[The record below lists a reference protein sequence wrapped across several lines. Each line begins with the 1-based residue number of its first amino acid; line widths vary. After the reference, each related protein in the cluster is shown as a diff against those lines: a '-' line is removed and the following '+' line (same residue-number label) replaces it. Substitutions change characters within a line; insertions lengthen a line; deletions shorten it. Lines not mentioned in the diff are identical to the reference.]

1 MGQLGIMRQLWG
13 SYGVI
18 GLSAPHHSRANR
30 WALGPGTA
38 GRRVSGSP
46 ELRVLLWGGQ
56 GGRGAGGAVG
66 GGRQRLEREEMLIN
80 H

>member
-38 GRRVSGSP
+38 GGRVAGSP
-46 ELRVLLWGGQ
+46 ERLLFRWGGQ
-56 GGRGAGGAVG
+56 GGSGGGGAVG
-66 GGRQRLEREEMLIN
+66 GGRQRLEREKMLIN